1 MYRYYDYK
9 SLFKPEE
16 LLEYLRK
23 SQSDDP
29 TLSVEEVLAKHEAIL
44 DEWALQ
50 NLGAVVPEENKYRE
64 VVSGETLKNRPEIN
78 KVLRLI
84 ESPKYKAVC
93 VVEPQRLTRG
103 SLIDIGTIMLT
114 LKHTNTYVITPHKMY
129 DLHDKDDWKSLKR
142 ELEEGNDFLEYT
154 KTILNRGRELSVS
167 QGNYIGSIPPYGYD
181 KVWVKEGKEEYPTL
195 VENKAQADV
204 MRMIFDWYVNEDM
217 GSVNI
222 CHRLDSMGIK
232 PPKGEKWS
240 PPAVQDMIPN
250 IHYIGKV
257 RWNYRRTK
265 HVVEDG
271 EIIAKRCMAKIG
283 DYLIY
288 EGKHEG
294 IIPEA
299 LFYAAQEKI
308 GRNHRAKPS
317 TKIRNPLASILYC
330 KCGRAMSLRT
340 YRKDGKERA
349 PARLLCDGQVHC
361 QTGSVIYAEMIDKVC
376 DILKESIAD
385 FEIRIDKKENDTAK
399 IHAQHIKNLEKKLE
413 DIDARELAQWEAQA
427 DPDPAKRMPQAIF
440 QKLKEKLLKEKE
452 ETMQALFH
460 AKQSMPVAVDYEAKI
475 ARFTDALEALQ
486 NPDVEVA
493 KQNKLL
499 KDCISKITYS
509 REKPQRIKSQQTRY
523 YDAEQKR
530 TRHKS
535 PLKTGANWTTP
546 PIELDV
552 KLKMD

>member
-1 MYRYYDYK
+1 MYRFYDYS
-9 SLFKPEE
+9 SLFKLEE
-16 LLEYLRK
+16 VLIYLRK

-29 TLSVEEVLAKHEAIL
+29 TLTVEEVLSKHEAIL

-50 NLGAVVPEENKYRE
+50 NLGAVVPEENKFRE

-84 ESPKYKAVC
+84 ESPKYKAVLI
-93 VVEPQRLTRG
+93 VEPQRLTRG
-103 SLIDIGTIMLT
+103 SLVDIGTIMLT
-114 LKHTNTYVITPHKMY
+114 LKHTHTYVITPHRMY

-181 KVWVKEGKEEYPTL
+181 KVWVKAGKEEYPTL
-195 VENKAQADV
+195 AENKAQADAV
-204 MRMIFDWYVNEDM
+204 RMIFDWYVNEDM
-217 GSVNI
+217 GFWTI
-222 CHRLDSMGIK
+222 CRKLDDMGIK
-232 PPKGEKWS
+232 PPKGDKWS
-240 PPAVQDMIPN
+240 PLSVRDMITN

-257 RWNYRRTK
+257 RWNYHK
-265 HVVEDG
+265 GVIVVEEGEIKETRPTAKDG
-271 EIIAKRCMAKIG
+271 E
-283 DYLIY
+283 YLIY

-294 IIPEA
+294 IIPEE
-299 LFYAAQEKI
+299 LFNAAQAKK
-308 GRNHRAKPS
+308 GRNPRTKPT
-317 TKIRNPLASILYC
+317 TKIRNPLASILWC
-330 KCGRAMSLRT
+330 QCGRAMSLRT
-340 YRKDGKERA
+340 YKKDGKERA

-361 QTGSVIYAEMIDKVC
+361 QTGSVIYAEMLDKVC

-385 FEIRIDKKENDTAK
+385 FEVRIDKKENDTAK
-399 IHAQHIKNLEKKLE
+399 LHAQHIKNLEKKLE
-413 DIDARELAQWEAQA
+413 DIEARELSQWEAQA

-452 ETMQALFH
+452 ETIQALFN

-475 ARFTDALEALQ
+475 AKFSVALEALQ

-499 KDCISKITYS
+499 KDCIERITYS
-509 REKPQRIKSQQTRY
+509 REKPQRIKSQQVRY
-523 YDAEQKR
+523 YDKELKR
-530 TRHKS
+530 KVSRS
-535 PLKTGANWTTP
+535 PLQTGGNWTAP

-552 KLKMD
+552 RLNMD

>member
-1 MYRYYDYK
+1 MYRFYDFK

-16 LLEYLRK
+16 VLDYLRK

-29 TLSVEEVLAKHEAIL
+29 TLTVEEVLSKHEAIL

-50 NLGAVVPEENKYRE
+50 NLGAVVPEENKFRE

-84 ESPKYKAVC
+84 ESPKYKAVLI
-93 VVEPQRLTRG
+93 VEPQRLTRG
-103 SLIDIGTIMLT
+103 SLVDIGTIMLT
-114 LKHTNTYVITPHKMY
+114 LKHTHTYVITPHRMY

-167 QGNYIGSIPPYGYD
+167 QGNYIGSIPPYGFD

-195 VENKAQADV
+195 AENKEQADV
-204 MRMIFDWYVNEDM
+204 VRMIFDWYVNEDM
-217 GSVNI
+217 GGTNI
-222 CHRLDSMGIK
+222 CHRLDSLGIK

-240 PPAVQDMIPN
+240 PPSMKDLLSNV
-250 IHYIGKV
+250 HYIGKV
-257 RWNYRRTK
+257 RWNYHK
-265 HVVEDG
+265 GVIVVEEG
-271 EIIAKRCMAKIG
+271 EIKETRPTAKDG

-294 IIPEA
+294 IVPEE
-299 LFYAAQEKI
+299 LFNAAQAKK
-308 GRNHRAKPS
+308 GRNHRAKPN
-317 TKIRNPLASILYC
+317 TKIRNPLASILWC
-330 KCGRAMSLRT
+330 QCGRAMSLRT

-349 PARLLCDGQVHC
+349 PARLMCDGQVHC
-361 QTGSVIYAEMIDKVC
+361 QTGSVVYTEMLDKVC

-385 FEIRIDKKENDTAK
+385 FEVRINRNENDTAK
-399 IHAQHIKNLEKKLE
+399 IHAQLIKNLEKKLE
-413 DIDARELAQWEAQA
+413 DIEARELSQWEAQA

-440 QKLKEKLLKEKE
+440 QKLKDKLLKEKE
-452 ETMQALFH
+452 ETVQALFN

-475 ARFTDALEALQ
+475 ARFTAALDALQ
-486 NPDVEVA
+486 NPDVDVA

-499 KDCISKITYS
+499 KDCIERITYS
-509 REKPQRIKSQQTRY
+509 REKPQRIKSQQIRY
-523 YDAEQKR
+523 YDKEQKR
-530 TRHKS
+530 TRNKS
-535 PLKTGANWTTP
+535 PLPTGGNWTAP

-552 KLKMD
+552 KLNMD